1 MKCYQKMLIGLVVVV
16 MITGAGVVWSGHGY
30 HGYRDSGYDRWE
42 GGFHGMGYG
51 YGRMMDELSETDQE
65 KAKAAIDTFRQSSSE
80 LRQTIY
86 QKKMALEAEMAKPEP
101 DAAAASDLLKEIATL
116 KADVAQRWLEH
127 RMEMKKIHPDLDRGF
142 HQRGFGGK
150 RGGKRGGGCRDCPSG
165 RVCGFR
171 N

>member
-1 MKCYQKMLIGLVVVV
+1 MKRYQKMLLGIVVVV
-16 MITGAGVVWSGHGY
+16 MIIGAGVVWAR

-51 YGRMMDELSETDQE
+51 HGMEYGYGRMMDVLSETDQE
-65 KAKAAIDTFRQSSSE
+65 KVKAAIDTFRQSSRE

-116 KADVAQRWLEH
+116 EADVAQRWLEH

-150 RGGKRGGGCRDCPSG
+150 RGGGGRGCPSG
-165 RVCGFR
+165 RACGFR

>member
-1 MKCYQKMLIGLVVVV
+1 MKRYQKVLIGLVVVV
-16 MITGAGVVWSGHGY
+16 MIIGTGVVWAR

-42 GGFHGMGYG
+42 GGFHGMGCG
-51 YGRMMDELSETDQE
+51 YGWMMDELSETDQE
-65 KAKAAIDTFRQSSSE
+65 KVKAAIDTFRQSNRE

-101 DAAAASDLLKEIATL
+101 DAAAASDLLKEITTL
-116 KADVAQRWLEH
+116 KTDIAQRWLEH

-150 RGGKRGGGCRDCPSG
+150 RGGGGRGCPSD
-165 RVCGFR
+165 RACGFR